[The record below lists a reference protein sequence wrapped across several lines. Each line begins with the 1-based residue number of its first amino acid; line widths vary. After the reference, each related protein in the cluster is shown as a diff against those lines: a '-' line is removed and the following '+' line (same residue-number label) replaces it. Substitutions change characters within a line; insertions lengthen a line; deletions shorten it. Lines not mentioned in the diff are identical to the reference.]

1 MWGVYI
7 WRENVYSL
15 GVSVYSEFVD
25 MGESACIF
33 RERVYMGFIY
43 TERVCVY
50 IQRV

>member
-33 RERVYMGFIY
+33 RERVCTEEWVYM
-43 TERVCVY
+43 ERESVY
-50 IQRV
+50 IL